1 MWRTRF
7 LNNFDEL
14 LKKMVELERRSRVGR
29 RHTVISQDL
38 IDKDLLPNIVKHDKI
53 TIEKK
58 IEMK

>member
-1 MWRTRF
+1 MENSF

-38 IDKDLLPNIVKHDKI
+38 VDKDLLPNIVKHDKI
-53 TIEKK
+53 ITIEKK
-58 IEMK
+58 LK

>member
-14 LKKMVELERRSRVGR
+14 LKKMVELERRSRLGR

-53 TIEKK
+53 ITIEKK
-58 IEMK
+58 LK